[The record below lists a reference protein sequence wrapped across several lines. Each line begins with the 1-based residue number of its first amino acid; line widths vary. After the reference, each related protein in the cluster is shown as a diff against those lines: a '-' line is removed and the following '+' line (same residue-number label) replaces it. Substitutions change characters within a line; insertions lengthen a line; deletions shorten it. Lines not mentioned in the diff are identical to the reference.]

1 MVYIVKNGVVDVS
14 FGKDNPVLES
24 AAGERGFNPEKIR
37 STEMHSKVI
46 LPKKIETP
54 SLKTNTDHTNFRTNT
69 TKTSLAPS
77 AMSDLYTAA
86 NLINNNQKNVAKDRI
101 VSIYL
106 KKDRYLENQSFN
118 LINNGFYDT
127 KKSSFQNLGNF
138 EKTLVAPVRKIDTD
152 NNGIKFDYSV
162 KGFKNVEAREILNH
176 PVPIKKDMSA
186 IHTPISIISNG
197 TKTTYKVKS

>member
-24 AAGERGFNPEKIR
+24 AAGERGFDPEKIR

-54 SLKTNTDHTNFRTNT
+54 SLKANTDHANFRTNT

-77 AMSDLYTAA
+77 GMSGLYTAA
-86 NLINNNQKNVAKDRI
+86 NLINNNQKNVAKDRL

-118 LINNGFYDT
+118 LRNNGFYDT

-152 NNGIKFDYSV
+152 NNGIKFNYSV

>member
-14 FGKDNPVLES
+14 FGKENPVLES
-24 AAGERGFNPEKIR
+24 TEEQRGFNPEKIR
-37 STEMHSKVI
+37 STEIHSNVI

-54 SLKTNTDHTNFRTNT
+54 ELKTNTDRTNFRTNT
-69 TKTSLAPS
+69 TKTALAPK
-77 AMSDLYTAA
+77 AISDLYTAP
-86 NLINNNQKNVAKDRI
+86 NLINNNQKNVAKDRL
-101 VSIYL
+101 VSICL

-118 LINNGFYDT
+118 LRNNGFYDK

-138 EKTLVAPVRKIDTD
+138 EKTIVAPVRKMDTD
-152 NNGIKFDYSV
+152 VSGIKFDYSV
-162 KGFKNVEAREILNH
+162 KGFKHVEAREILNQL
-176 PVPIKKDMSA
+176 VPIKKDMSA